1 MGKVYAAA
9 RRGDVVQLAK
19 LLDRGADPNESGDE
33 HGTTALTTAAF
44 QGHLEAVRLLLE
56 RGADIDR
63 SNKFGARPLF
73 VAATNA
79 RLGVISLLLK
89 AGASL
94 SVEADSGLTAFME
107 AARSTPET
115 VRVFLKHGVDVNV
128 VSSKGFT
135 ALQCAAI
142 NGSHGAAVI
151 PLLLDA
157 GADPTYRDSRGRTAK
172 DLALERGREKN
183 AAVLDAHIPSPRSNH
198 SPREGT

>member
-9 RRGDVVQLAK
+9 RRGDVAQLAK
-19 LLDRGADPNESGDE
+19 LLDRGADPNDSGDE

-44 QGHLEAVRLLLE
+44 QGHLDAVRLLLE

-63 SNKFGARPLF
+63 PNKFGARPLF

-79 RLGVISLLLK
+79 RPQVISFLLK

-94 SVEADSGLTAFME
+94 SAEADGGLTAFME
-107 AARSTPET
+107 AARSTPDT
-115 VRVFLKHGVDVNV
+115 VRVFLRHGVDVNA
-128 VSSKGFT
+128 VSSKGYT

-142 NGSHGAAVI
+142 NELHGPAII

-157 GADPTYRDSRGRTAK
+157 GADPAYRDSQGRTAK

-183 AAVLDAHIPSPRSNH
+183 AAVLDAYMPSPRSNH
-198 SPREGT
+198 SLREGT